1 MRMNVRRSAYT
12 LAIASAFTGLCALVQ
27 AQTPKA
33 FEVAA
38 IRPLN
43 RPYSSPGSSRVTPG
57 RFEITG
63 VSARELIG
71 RSFGMERQQ
80 WVRTIVGAPDWAVR
94 ETFEIRA
101 VMPASA
107 TERDV
112 PEMLKTLL
120 AERFRFSAHIEQRPL
135 AVYELIVLPSGPKF
149 KEVAAV
155 NDLAKPFPGARGDN
169 TSGLPGDEVRY
180 VSSPETGFATL
191 TITSRSSYLSRNV
204 PPNGGRQLEAA
215 RITMPEFGWQ
225 LQPSLDRPFV
235 DKTGLTGVYEIK
247 VLLPPP
253 RTSPNMQA
261 VVGDRLDSSPSGI
274 SMDRVLEGLGLKL
287 EPKTAPVDFVV
298 IDRIERPTN
307 D

>member
-12 LAIASAFTGLCALVQ
+12 LAIASALTGLCALVQ
-27 AQTPKA
+27 SQTPKA
-33 FEVAA
+33 FEVAS
-38 IRPLN
+38 IRPLD
-43 RPYSSPGSSRVTPG
+43 RRYSRPGSSRVTPG

-63 VSARELIG
+63 VSALELIG
-71 RSFGMERQQ
+71 RTFGIERQQ
-80 WVRTIVGAPDWAVR
+80 WSRIVGAPDWATR

-107 TERDV
+107 TKRDV

-135 AVYELIVLPSGPKF
+135 AVYELIVLASGPTF

-155 NDLAKPFPGARGDN
+155 NDLVKPFPGARRDN

-180 VSSPETGFATL
+180 VESAENGFATL
-191 TITSRSSYLSRNV
+191 TITSRSSYLSRAV

-253 RTSPNMQA
+253 RISPNMQA
-261 VVGDRLDSSPSGI
+261 LLGDRLDSSPSGI
-274 SMDRVLEGLGLKL
+274 SMDRALEGLGLKL